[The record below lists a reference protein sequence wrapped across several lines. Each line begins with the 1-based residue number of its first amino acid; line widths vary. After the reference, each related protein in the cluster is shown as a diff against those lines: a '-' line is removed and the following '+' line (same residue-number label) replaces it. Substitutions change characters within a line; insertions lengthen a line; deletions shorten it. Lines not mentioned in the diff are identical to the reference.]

1 MRILSIFSVLFFSI
15 YGVGCDLIASTSRQT
30 QARSVSIAGMPVAE
44 KDYQLTAGTE
54 QLNPAK

>member
-1 MRILSIFSVLFFSI
+1 MKTFSIFSVLLFSF
-15 YGVGCDLIASTSRQT
+15 YGVGCDLTASTSAQT

-44 KDYQLTAGTE
+44 KDYQLTARTE